1 MPGKVLQIEDQN
13 IVVSL
18 GIRGVKIKEI
28 VFVFFFYEDIHS
40 GKLL

>member
-1 MPGKVLQIEDQN
+1 MPGKVLQIEEQN

-18 GIRGVKIKEI
+18 GIRGVKINEI
-28 VFVFFFYEDIHS
+28 VCFFFFYEDIHS